1 MSRLQELLSMIRGYY
16 EEFVDALREYERGE
30 ERVYAVER
38 LAQLIAQCILD
49 FAAVLASRE
58 RGAKP
63 GSYRE
68 LARWLARRAGL
79 GSDLAEFLEGLAGFR
94 NILVH
99 MYAEINRELEMEAF
113 REIAE
118 KTPHVVARLAELARD
133 DPCIGEVKQ
142 RIRRAAERLGLRLVL
157 LFGSLAR
164 SGCGRDVDLAVRL
177 GRRPRSMLEV
187 GRLQAV
193 LEDELGVP
201 VDLVVL
207 DLGVSPALAKTLV
220 DEAVLVYGD
229 PGEAEEELLRLYK
242 LYLDHV
248 EASKARAAAAGPQ
261 RQ

>member
-1 MSRLQELLSMIRGYY
+1 VSRLQELLSMIRGYY
-16 EEFVDALREYERGE
+16 EEFVDALREYECGE

-49 FAAVLASRE
+49 FAAVLASR
-58 RGAKP
+58 GVKP

-79 GSDLAEFLEGLAGFR
+79 GSDLAEFLGGLVGFC

-113 REIAE
+113 KEIAE
-118 KTPHVVARLAELARD
+118 KMPRVVARLAKLARD

-193 LEDELGVP
+193 LEDELGVS

-248 EASKARAAAAGPQ
+248 EASKARVTAAGPQ

>member
-1 MSRLQELLSMIRGYY
+1 MSRLRELLGMLRGYY

-38 LAQLIAQCILD
+38 LAQLVAQCILD

-58 RGAKP
+58 RGVKP

-79 GSDLAEFLEGLAGFR
+79 GGELAEFLEGLAGFR

-99 MYAEINRELEMEAF
+99 MYAEIDRDLELEAF

-118 KTPHVVARLAELARD
+118 KTPRVIMRLSELARD
-133 DPCIGEVKQ
+133 DPCIDEVRQ
-142 RIRRAAERLGLRLVL
+142 RIRGAAERLGLRLVFV
-157 LFGSLAR
+157 FGSLAR

-177 GRRPRSMLEV
+177 RRRPRSMLEV

-193 LEDELGVP
+193 LEDEIGAP

-207 DLGVSPALAKTLV
+207 DLGVTPALAKTLV

-229 PGEAEEELLRLYK
+229 PREAEEELLRLYK

-248 EASKARAAAAGPQ
+248 EALKAASASAR
-261 RQ
+261 